1 MPTIVPQSELQRRA
15 IQWISEHRPE
25 KCDAAC
31 LSKLIEEAAM
41 RFNMSPRDAEFL
53 QRFYAEGRDKGE

>member
-1 MPTIVPQSELQRRA
+1 MPTIVPQSELHRRA
-15 IQWISEHRPE
+15 VQWISEHRPE

-31 LSKLIEEAAM
+31 LQKLLEEAAV

-53 QRFYAEGRDKGE
+53 ERFFADERNRAK